1 MRILNLFRID
11 YQEGGAIVSESF
23 QDFDQ
28 RYLEN
33 ALTERSP
40 AFCGVTQLP
49 FSVSDEEILD
59 RHQKGVR
66 ALGFNTKRG
75 GSEDLSK
82 LDHFARRV
90 HELAGWHSQLY
101 IDSRNFLIFILL
113 LNNYQP
119 YPSTTSDY
127 RQKDFRIF

>member
-1 MRILNLFRID
+1 MRNEDSISIPNH
-11 YQEGGAIVSESF
+11 QEVRAIVSESF
-23 QDFDQ
+23 QYFGQ

-33 ALTERSP
+33 AFTERGP

-49 FSVSDEEILD
+49 FSVSDEEILA

-66 ALGFNTKRG
+66 ALCFNTKRG

-90 HELAGWHSQLY
+90 HEQAGW
-101 IDSRNFLIFILL
+101 
-113 LNNYQP
+113 
-119 YPSTTSDY
+119 
-127 RQKDFRIF
+127 